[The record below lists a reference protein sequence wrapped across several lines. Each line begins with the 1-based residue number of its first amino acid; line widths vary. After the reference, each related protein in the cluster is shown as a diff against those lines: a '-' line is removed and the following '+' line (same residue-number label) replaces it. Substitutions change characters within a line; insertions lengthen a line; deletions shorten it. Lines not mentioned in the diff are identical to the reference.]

1 MTPWT
6 IDAVRFALLVGASA
20 VVGLAIGT
28 LYGQSHAGPVLSLG
42 TWGIA
47 GLVFGAASARWKLS
61 TAAGAVFGFT
71 VSLFFLVAGY
81 QGAKPIYSPL
91 PFFVLLS
98 VFGAACGAVL
108 GALGWL
114 VRKRVLRR

>member
-1 MTPWT
+1 M
-6 IDAVRFALLVGASA
+6 RFALLVGASA
-20 VVGLAIGT
+20 VVGLVVGGW
-28 LYGQSHAGPVLSLG
+28 YGQGHAGPVLSLG

-47 GLVFGAASARWKLS
+47 GLVFGAASTRWKLS

-81 QGAKPIYSPL
+81 QGEKPIYSPL

-98 VFGAACGAVL
+98 VSGAACGAAL

-114 VRKRVLRR
+114 ARRQLLHR

>member
-1 MTPWT
+1 M
-6 IDAVRFALLVGASA
+6 RFALLTGASA
-20 VVGLAIGT
+20 IVGFVIGT
-28 LYGQSHAGPVLSLG
+28 LYGQGHAGPVLSLA

-61 TAAGAVFGFT
+61 AAAGAMFGFT
-71 VSLFFLVAGY
+71 VSLFFLIAGY
-81 QGAKPIYSPL
+81 QGEKPIYSPL

-98 VFGAACGAVL
+98 VFGAVCGAAL

-114 VRKRVLRR
+114 ARRRVLRR